1 MISDALEHFEERA
14 AIAEWD
20 GGLLR
25 EEAERLALAEVA
37 ARWGEGVALWVAPDS
52 DGKSGHHPLKAR
64 APAGLRAFSSPKWR
78 TQGTSPPAR
87 S

>member
-20 GGLLR
+20 GGLPR

-37 ARWGEGVALWVAPDS
+37 ARWGEGVALRVAPD
-52 DGKSGHHPLKAR
+52 
-64 APAGLRAFSSPKWR
+64 PAYRGGL
-78 TQGTSPPAR
+78 
-87 S
+87 

>member
-20 GGLLR
+20 GGLPR

-37 ARWGEGVALWVAPDS
+37 ARWGEGVALRVAPDS
-52 DGKSGHHPLKAR
+52 EL
-64 APAGLRAFSSPKWR
+64 
-78 TQGTSPPAR
+78 
-87 S
+87 